1 MASLQQRNGAIP
13 ARAGIGLRG
22 PHMAEILS
30 DRPALSWVEVHP
42 ENYLRNHPARA
53 ALHQVRRDVPVSLH
67 GVALSLGSYDGLD
80 RGHLRELRFL
90 ADEIGAGLVSEHL
103 AWSRVGGIYVNDLL
117 PLPYTDETL
126 AIVCRN
132 VDQAQEALGRRILVE
147 NPSSYLGFNHS
158 CIAEPE
164 FLAEIAAR
172 TGCGLLCDVNNIF
185 VTAENFGLDPVGYID
200 ALPAAAIGEVHLSGH
215 FRTSREGQKLLIDD
229 HGDRVCPEVWALFRH
244 ALGRF
249 GSVPVMIEWDKSL
262 PPLAVLQ
269 DEAARAETIAGEV
282 VRESCFDI
290 AC

>member
-1 MASLQQRNGAIP
+1 MVSLQQRNGTIP

-80 RGHLRELRFL
+80 RGHLRELRLL

>member
-1 MASLQQRNGAIP
+1 MLSLQQGNGAIP

-30 DRPALSWVEVHP
+30 DRPALAWVEVHP

-67 GVALSLGSYDGLD
+67 GVALSLGSHDGLD
-80 RGHLRELRFL
+80 RGHLRELRLL
-90 ADEIGAGLVSEHL
+90 ADEIGAGRVSEHL

-117 PLPYTDETL
+117 PLPYTEKTL
-126 AIVCRN
+126 EVVCRN
-132 VDQAQEALGRRILVE
+132 VDQAQEALGRRLLVE
-147 NPSSYLGFNHS
+147 NPSSYLRFAHS

-185 VTAENFGLDPVGYID
+185 VTAENFGLDPVQYIE
-200 ALPAAAIGEVHLSGH
+200 ALPADAIGEVHLSGH
-215 FRTSREGQKLLIDD
+215 FRTAREGVTLLIDD
-229 HGDRVCPEVWALFRH
+229 HGDLVCPEVWTLFRR
-244 ALGRF
+244 ALQRF
-249 GSVPVMIEWDKSL
+249 GPVPVMIEWDKSL

-269 DEAARAETIAGEV
+269 DQAARAEIIAGEV
-282 VRESCFDI
+282 FRETCLDL

>member
-1 MASLQQRNGAIP
+1 MVSLQQRNGTIP

-30 DRPALSWVEVHP
+30 DRPALAWVEVHP

-67 GVALSLGSYDGLD
+67 GVALSLGSSEGLD
-80 RGHLRELRFL
+80 RGHLRELRAL

-117 PLPYTDETL
+117 PLPYTEETL
-126 AIVCRN
+126 DIVCRN
-132 VDQAQEALGRRILVE
+132 VDQAQEALGRRLLVE
-147 NPSSYLGFNHS
+147 NPSSYLRFEHS
-158 CIAEPE
+158 CIAEPD
-164 FLAEIAAR
+164 FLAAIAAR

-185 VTAENFGLDPVGYID
+185 VTAENFGLDPMAYID
-200 ALPAAAIGEVHLSGH
+200 ALPAASIGEVHLSGH
-215 FRTSREGQKLLIDD
+215 FRTAREGQTLLIDD
-229 HGDRVCPEVWALFRH
+229 HGDLVCPEVWTLFRH
-244 ALGRF
+244 ALRRF
-249 GSVPVMIEWDKSL
+249 GPVPVMIEWDKAL

-269 DEAARAETIAGEV
+269 DEAARAETIAGEII
-282 VRESCFDI
+282 RETCFDI